1 MNETTKIRIFVAED
15 HGIVREGIRLL
26 IEAQPDME
34 VVGEASNGQE
44 AVDQARE
51 LRPDVMLVDL
61 GMPLVS
67 GLDVIKLI
75 KKHCPETRALVLTI
89 HNSDDYFFRSLDAGA
104 SGYVLKGAASADL
117 LQAIRAAHRCEIY
130 LHPSMS
136 TKLVA
141 DYLRRVK
148 SGQERDTY
156 DALTEREKEVLRL
169 IAEGYT
175 NQEISSMLTLSPSTV
190 QTHRAHLMEKLNL
203 RTRTDLIKYA
213 IRKKLIEVD
222 S

>member
-1 MNETTKIRIFVAED
+1 MRIIVAED

-34 VVGEASNGQE
+34 VVGEAANGQE
-44 AVDQARE
+44 AVDKAKE
-51 LRPDVMLVDL
+51 LQPDVILVDL
-61 GMPLVS
+61 AMPIVNGM
-67 GLDVIKLI
+67 DAIRMI
-75 KKHCPETRALVLTI
+75 KKHCPDTRALVLTI
-89 HNSDDYFFRSLDAGA
+89 HDSDDYFFRSLNAGA
-104 SGYVLKGAASADL
+104 SGYILKGAASVDL
-117 LQAIRAAHRCEIY
+117 LQAIRATHRGEIY
-130 LHPSMS
+130 LHPAVS

-148 SGQERDTY
+148 TGEEQDSY

-213 IRKKLIEVD
+213 IRKKIIDID